1 MLVPYLCKF
10 FLSKQK
16 DVMKLLWNRY
26 KTYRIVFL
34 AKVNDIRYLMASTQS
49 RYVVIIKSVGVYFKI
64 CKCRCHQFTEVSKDK
79 PTCGQEFSLLI
90 QL

>member
-1 MLVPYLCKF
+1 MLVPHLCKLF
-10 FLSKQK
+10 KISKQK
-16 DVMKLLWNRY
+16 DAIKLFWNRY

-34 AKVNDIRYLMASTQS
+34 AKVNDTRSK
-49 RYVVIIKSVGVYFKI
+49 VVMIKSAGVYFKI